1 MPFCQ
6 DTTTIRA
13 KSVSDFPA
21 VCADMA
27 LKMEETN
34 SQVNGGYVQAT
45 VDIGDGSLKKNT
57 KSCKEVCAGCQ
68 QTIEDRFLMRVME
81 NSWHEQCLQC
91 SICQS
96 PLSRSC
102 YFKDRKLYCKADYEK
117 LFSTKCNGCLQ
128 SIPSNELV
136 MRALS
141 NVYHLRCFLCV
152 ICNQRLQK
160 GDEFVV
166 RDNQLFCKVDYEK
179 EYGSVQPSPSG
190 HHSDDMCDDS
200 DIIDESF
207 LDNHTSST
215 NLENDSDSGM
225 SSITQNNGS
234 GNMNSSNGDGRKG
247 PKRPRTILTTA
258 QRRAFKQS
266 FEVSQKPCRKVR
278 ESLAADTG
286 LSVRVVQVWF
296 QNQRA
301 KMKKLQRRHMQE
313 QGHSTEGSSP
323 RRLSRQ
329 QNRRALKDKQDES
342 NYPLENNS
350 DLKEVSM
357 KYPMPEDL
365 LNHNYHHQSLQPG
378 LPHLPQNMDHSYPPS
393 SMFPTN
399 QMTPMTGQSMYPGQP
414 DPMFHPDG
422 PPMDGRMMEESG
434 LLATSQPVP
443 SPDALPPTNGGR
455 MGNPIDKLYS
465 MQNSYFN
472 GAE

>member
-6 DTTTIRA
+6 DTTTTRA
-13 KSVSDFPA
+13 KSVSDYPTA
-21 VCADMA
+21 SADMA
-27 LKMEETN
+27 LKMEETKT
-34 SQVNGGYVQAT
+34 QVNGSYIQAS
-45 VDIGDGSLKKNT
+45 VNLGDNGRKKNGKT
-57 KSCKEVCAGCQ
+57 CKEVCAGCQ
-68 QTIEDRFLMRVME
+68 QTIEDRFLMRVMD

-102 YFKDRKLYCKADYEK
+102 YFKDRKLYCKTDYEK

-179 EYGSVQPSPSG
+179 EYGSVQASPSG
-190 HHSDDMCDDS
+190 HHSEDICDDS
-200 DIIDESF
+200 DIIDDGF
-207 LDNHTSST
+207 LDNPPST
-215 NLENDSDSGM
+215 NLDEDSDS
-225 SSITQNNGS
+225 SSITQNNTSTSNSGS
-234 GNMNSSNGDGRKG
+234 SDGRKG

-301 KMKKLQRRHMQE
+301 KMKKLQRRHLQE
-313 QGHSTEGSSP
+313 QGQNTDGTSP

-342 NYPLENNS
+342 NYALES
-350 DLKEVSM
+350 DGDLKETNM

-365 LNHNYHHQSLQPG
+365 MNHNYHHQPIAAGSLSMLQQSMEP
-378 LPHLPQNMDHSYPPS
+378 PYPPS
-393 SMFPTN
+393 SMFTN
-399 QMTPMTGQSMYPGQP
+399 QMTPMQGHGMYPGQP
-414 DPMFHPDG
+414 DPIFPPDE
-422 PPMDGRMMEESG
+422 PPMVGRMMDDG
-434 LLATSQPVP
+434 LLATSQQVP
-443 SPDALPPTNGGR
+443 SPDTLTATNNGR
-455 MGNPIDKLYS
+455 LGNPIDKLYS
-465 MQNSYFN
+465 MQNSYFD
-472 GAE
+472 GSE